1 MAIDY
6 AWLEDKVV
14 KRKLGE
20 GECAALERVL
30 IEKNFTKKD
39 NILTQ
44 GQVGGVLYILRSGLA
59 EISAESNG
67 QHVHLGSA
75 KEGALFGELTFLTGD
90 AATATVVAEDDCVV
104 YKLKRADCS
113 ELMKIEPELV
123 YAFMAYMLAHASKII
138 RSKDADHVNMMQ
150 FIGSS
155 HK

>member
-6 AWLEDKVV
+6 AWLEEKVV
-14 KRKLGE
+14 RRKLAE
-20 GECAALERVL
+20 RECAALERLL
-30 IEKNFTKKD
+30 IEKDFAKRD

-67 QHVHLGSA
+67 QQVHLGGA
-75 KEGALFGELTFLTGD
+75 REGDLFGELTFLTGD
-90 AATATVVAEDDCVV
+90 VATATVVAEDDCVV
-104 YKLKRADCS
+104 YKLKRDDCS
-113 ELMKIEPELV
+113 ELMQTEPELV
-123 YAFMAYMLAHASKII
+123 YALMAYMLAHASKII